1 MKHRLF
7 YILLAILPLQIYA
20 ENASNVRVQ
29 QRGKNIVVTYDLS
42 KTSNVQLLVATSM
55 QPAFTKLTAVE
66 GAVGKRVPAGQDL
79 EIIWH
84 PLEEGDSFIADG
96 VQFRVEALSTY
107 EAYTLSAQK
116 GGKSMETFVLG
127 EFAYS
132 SAPQMSYGLL
142 IGQTYKHGLGW
153 FVDARSNFISAS
165 ATNGLACEKGGYIN
179 GELPFYSGNTKSSV
193 FVAHAGFVIDVLD
206 AASLQ
211 NNRFNTFGF
220 YVGVGYGWRELF
232 WETLDGQWVK
242 YNPSSYR
249 GFSSNIGI
257 MGSIYGLTIKAGVN
271 TINFQYAEFE
281 VGLGWMF

>member
-1 MKHRLF
+1 M
-7 YILLAILPLQIYA
+7 LLAILPLQIYA

-42 KTSNVQLLVATSM
+42 KTSNVQVLVATST

-66 GAVGKRVPAGQDL
+66 GAVGKRVPAGQNL
-79 EIIWH
+79 VIVWH

-96 VQFRVEALSTY
+96 VQFKVEALGTY
-107 EAYTLSAQK
+107 EAYTLPAPK
-116 GGKSMETFVLG
+116 GGKSVETFVLG

-153 FVDARSNFISAS
+153 FVDARSNFMMAS
-165 ATNGLACEKGGYIN
+165 ATNGLVCEKGGYIN

-193 FVAHAGFVIDVLD
+193 FVTHAGFVMDILD

-211 NNRFNTFGF
+211 KNRFNTFGL
-220 YVGVGYGWRELF
+220 YLGIGYGWRDLF
-232 WETLDGQWVK
+232 WETIDKKWVK
-242 YNPSSYR
+242 YDPTSSR
-249 GFSSNIGI
+249 GFSGNFGL
-257 MGSIYGLTIKAGVN
+257 MGSIYGLTLKAGVN
-271 TINFQYAEFE
+271 TINFQYAEIE